1 MTGRGSARPEI
12 RRAAPRRIPRRPA
25 ACAAVAVTLA
35 LGVGLTGCADSAAF
49 GLVSQACHN
58 VSESLALYR
67 KAQTQPD
74 PKLAASERARAET
87 QLEEASPLATEAA
100 GQAPQWQAL
109 MATLA
114 ETSRLPESDLVQA
127 LQAQCAVVQT
137 GGSPTPSVAT
147 TLPAPPAPTGPG

>member
-1 MTGRGSARPEI
+1 
-12 RRAAPRRIPRRPA
+12 
-25 ACAAVAVTLA
+25 
-35 LGVGLTGCADSAAF
+35 
-49 GLVSQACHN
+49 VSQACHN

-137 GGSPTPSVAT
+137 GGTPVAPGPNT
-147 TLPAPPAPTGPG
+147 TLPAPPAPTDQG